1 MKQRMQDQHYAERQH
16 MQLTIYGFT
25 LLSDTGIV
33 SDDIN
38 PCFTTILGTHGH
50 KSAFKQAQR

>member
-1 MKQRMQDQHYAERQH
+1 MQDQHYAERQH